1 LCAKPIHAFP
11 SLDLITSPQ
20 IPVLQKVFL
29 MLSFALAKQNVLF
42 SQKMMLQSG
51 WDVFQK
57 QILMVDPSWP

>member
-1 LCAKPIHAFP
+1 LLDALP